1 MTTAMRCAAHMRIAT
16 VSLRPGVL
24 SPQIFTTRSL
34 SSPVEQGEPKN
45 VVGQP
50 TSKST
55 VWVRS
60 RQCVMVVNVL
70 W

>member
-1 MTTAMRCAAHMRIAT
+1 
-16 VSLRPGVL
+16 VL
-24 SPQIFTTRSL
+24 SSQIFSTRSL
-34 SSPVEQGEPKN
+34 SSPV

-60 RQCVMVVNVL
+60 RHCVIVVNVQC
-70 W
+70 

>member
-1 MTTAMRCAAHMRIAT
+1 
-16 VSLRPGVL
+16 VL
-24 SPQIFTTRSL
+24 
-34 SSPVEQGEPKN
+34 
-45 VVGQP
+45 GQP

-60 RQCVMVVNVL
+60 KQCVMVVNVL

>member
-1 MTTAMRCAAHMRIAT
+1 MNTAMRCVAHMRSAT

-24 SPQIFTTRSL
+24 QIFTTRSL
-34 SSPVEQGEPKN
+34 SSPVEQGEPKD
-45 VVGQP
+45 VVGQS

-60 RQCVMVVNVL
+60 PPSVLDNVL
-70 W
+70 R